1 MKTEKTAYIVGNI
14 EERPIEDMLMK
25 FMSAKRFLKSMGYHV
40 VNPIRSEFSILN
52 KPILQRIKKY
62 IINLAKCDTVY
73 LLDDWEFSEWSSI
86 EYYIALTLG
95 KNILYESEELGYP
108 APINVV
114 TEVKQ
119 AVHKVTG
126 LQFNEYANNRMVR
139 SLDARLLFVA
149 FCDHYKVKPA
159 LIESSLRITHA
170 THLRIKRQY
179 NDAIHYDKY
188 FRDKAMKIKQLL
200 ANKIGQIEN
209 D

>member
-1 MKTEKTAYIVGNI
+1 
-14 EERPIEDMLMK
+14 L
-25 FMSAKRFLKSMGYHV
+25 S
-40 VNPIRSEFSILN
+40 
-52 KPILQRIKKY
+52 
-62 IINLAKCDTVY
+62 KCDTVY
-73 LLDDWEFSEWSSI
+73 LLDNWEFSEWSSI

-95 KNILYESEELGYP
+95 KIILYESKEQNNITN
-108 APINVV
+108 INVV
-114 TEVKQ
+114 AEVKQ

-126 LQFNEYANNRMVR
+126 LQFNEYYNNRMVQ

-149 FCDHYKVKPA
+149 FCDHYNVKPA
-159 LIESSLRITHA
+159 LIESSLRITHQ

-179 NDAIHYDKY
+179 NEAVRYDKY